1 MYTPGAKSYVYQS
14 SQDWGIHDFKYG
26 IYAHS
31 GDWAYAG
38 TPWQGNFLNAP
49 LIGFETSKH
58 NGSLGKEFSM
68 MKVNTNKVDVMAFK
82 KAEESDYYIVRVNE
96 LYGKDAN
103 GVSVSFPGKIVDA
116 YEVNGQEKKIGT
128 ANFNHCQLNFDM
140 TKFMIRSFAVKF
152 ENAAVSLAKPVQQS
166 LTIPFTDDVISS
178 DNNRPD
184 GNMTNGLSYP
194 AELIPAVVTSEDI
207 NFNMGSTADGQKNVV
222 TAKGQK
228 INLPAGD
235 FNKIYILAAAT
246 EDTKGD
252 LKIGNQIIKLSVQG
266 WSGWIGQHYN
276 RTLTEKN
283 TKVTEISNAYSKQD
297 IIAWYASHRHSPNAN
312 DAYQYSYLY
321 KYEINLPKGTKNIVL
336 PKNENIKIFA
346 ITVANKTNEDVTPL
360 QPLYDDFKNN
370 KPVQLR

>member
-1 MYTPGAKSYVYQS
+1 
-14 SQDWGIHDFKYG
+14 
-26 IYAHS
+26 
-31 GDWAYAG
+31 
-38 TPWQGNFLNAP
+38 
-49 LIGFETSKH
+49 
-58 NGSLGKEFSM
+58 
-68 MKVNTNKVDVMAFK
+68 
-82 KAEESDYYIVRVNE
+82 
-96 LYGKDAN
+96 
-103 GVSVSFPGKIVDA
+103 
-116 YEVNGQEKKIGT
+116 
-128 ANFNHCQLNFDM
+128 M

-297 IIAWYASHRHSPNAN
+297 IIAWYASHRHSPKAN